1 MLVIGIGP
9 SLTPIRIVR
18 TSYPVS
24 PSLHVVMY
32 HYVRDLPNTRFPKIK
47 GMLTREFREQLA
59 LLQDRYEMATLESA
73 LEFIQGNYSPVR
85 DLCLLTFDD
94 GLKEH
99 YREITPLLMDSGI
112 QGLFFVITSCLA
124 GSHVAPVHMNHFL
137 MAALDFK
144 EYRSAFLSRL
154 ADIESDWNNSTDVD
168 ESLAQRVYRWDIPE
182 VASFKYLFNFVLD
195 FRVRDQI
202 LKDLFKEKIDEV
214 QSFAKYLYV
223 NADEAR
229 KMQTAGMVIGGHS
242 HQHKPLAALAGEELY
257 SDLTTCWRLLLEHL
271 QPQSFW
277 PFCYPYGQKDS
288 FNDTTIAALKQ
299 IGFAC
304 SFSTESGPNQPGVDS
319 FTLRRIDC
327 NDVQSNRLG

>member
-1 MLVIGIGP
+1 MLVIGIGRNP
-9 SLTPIRIVR
+9 TPIRIGR
-18 TSYPVS
+18 IRYPVN
-24 PSLHVVMY
+24 PSLHVIMY

-47 GMLTREFREQLA
+47 GMLIREFREQLA
-59 LLQDRYEMATLESA
+59 LLTDRYEMATLESA
-73 LEFIQGNYSPVR
+73 LEFIQGNYRPVR

-94 GLKEH
+94 GFKEH
-99 YREITPLLMDSGI
+99 YCEITPLLMDGGI
-112 QGLFFVITSCLA
+112 QGVFFLITSCLE

-154 ADIESDWNNSTDVD
+154 ADVDPDWNNRTDVAA
-168 ESLAQRVYRWDIPE
+168 SLAQRMYRWDIPE

-195 FRVRDQI
+195 FSVRDRI
-202 LKDLFKEKIDEV
+202 LKDLFEEKIDEV
-214 QSFAKYLYV
+214 QSFAQYLYV
-223 NADEAR
+223 NAEEAR
-229 KMQTAGMVIGGHS
+229 KMQAAGMIIGGHS
-242 HQHKPLAALAGEELY
+242 HQHKPLAALADEELY

-304 SFSTESGPNQPGVDS
+304 SFSTESGINPPAMDT

-327 NDVQSNRLG
+327 NDACKQ